1 MIFRED
7 RTKNKIY
14 KNNMYRQFSID
25 NSDKKVLLSFYFCSI
40 IVCNLEETLSN
51 QHNKNYVV
59 IAANCFTNY
68 RGSISLGGIAG
79 DVKGMNIR

>member
-51 QHNKNYVV
+51 QHNKNYV
-59 IAANCFTNY
+59 
-68 RGSISLGGIAG
+68 SL
-79 DVKGMNIR
+79 VV